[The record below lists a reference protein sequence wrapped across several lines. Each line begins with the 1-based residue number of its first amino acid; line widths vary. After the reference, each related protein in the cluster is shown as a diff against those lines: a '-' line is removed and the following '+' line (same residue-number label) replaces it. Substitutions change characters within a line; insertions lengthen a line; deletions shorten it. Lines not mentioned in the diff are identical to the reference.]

1 VVVGIVVAVSIGIGV
16 AQSESQ
22 DLTVDR
28 YHPGHPAVSEDRQ
41 ERISELREG
50 EQPAADHRD
59 DLRRV
64 SGPGR

>member
-1 VVVGIVVAVSIGIGV
+1 
-16 AQSESQ
+16 
-22 DLTVDR
+22 
-28 YHPGHPAVSEDRQ
+28 VSEDRQ